1 MYQHKQFQTVED
13 RISGMTWMKSVIDSL
28 KFDGRVFAM
37 CQAYSRWEIDQ
48 IIGTELQRNLL
59 WAMICVLVATLIF
72 LADFRACFF
81 VFLCVT
87 LNLVNVV
94 GFMHFWGLTIDIV
107 ASTNI
112 IISVGLCVDFSAHVA
127 HSFMHNR
134 QVNFSKN
141 EKFREIDWFSKELIS
156 RNLFKWFIF
165 HNVEWK
171 SRNFLSR
178 NIFVKLTS
186 TKHYIMNWFH

>member
-1 MYQHKQFQTVED
+1 MSAIMYQHKQFQTVED
-13 RISGMTWMKSVIDSL
+13 RISGMTWMKTVIDSL

-48 IIGTELQRNLL
+48 IIGIELQRNLL

-134 QVNFSKN
+134 QVNFSKY
-141 EKFREIDWFSKELIS
+141 EKFREIATIKFE
-156 RNLFKWFIF
+156 R
-165 HNVEWK
+165 
-171 SRNFLSR
+171 
-178 NIFVKLTS
+178 
-186 TKHYIMNWFH
+186 

>member
-1 MYQHKQFQTVED
+1 MSAIMYQHKQFQTVED
-13 RISGMTWMKSVIDSL
+13 RISGMTWMKTVIDSL

-48 IIGTELQRNLL
+48 IIGIELQRNLL

-127 HSFMHNR
+127 HSFMHNS
-134 QVNFSKN
+134 QVNFSYSYYEN
-141 EKFREIDWFSKELIS
+141 C
-156 RNLFKWFIF
+156 
-165 HNVEWK
+165 
-171 SRNFLSR
+171 
-178 NIFVKLTS
+178 
-186 TKHYIMNWFH
+186 

>member
-13 RISGMTWMKSVIDSL
+13 RISGMTWMKTVIDSL

-48 IIGTELQRNLL
+48 IIGIELQRNLL

-134 QVNFSKN
+134 QVNFSKY

-156 RNLFKWFIF
+156 RNIFKWFIF
-165 HNVEWK
+165 HNVECTVWK
-171 SRNFLSR
+171 NEKFSATQNFFRQINL
-178 NIFVKLTS
+178 
-186 TKHYIMNWFH
+186 